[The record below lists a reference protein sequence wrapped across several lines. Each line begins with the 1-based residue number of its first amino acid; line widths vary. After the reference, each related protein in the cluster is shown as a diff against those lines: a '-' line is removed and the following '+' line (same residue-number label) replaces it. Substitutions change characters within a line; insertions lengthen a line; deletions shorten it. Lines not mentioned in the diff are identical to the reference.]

1 MIRTFQTHK
10 RRSCW
15 ETYPDTRN
23 YRGKASYKR
32 TFEGSGNIRLEFKGV
47 SHTAE
52 VYVDGEKVA
61 EHYNAYT
68 IFDTVLK
75 DLLPGTHTLEVLAD
89 NSFGE
94 ASALHVPNDYQS
106 YGGISRPVVLEELG
120 AVYVKWVHFT
130 PQAKEAGESWQ
141 GKAEICLCSLSE
153 KPFRGT
159 LELNL
164 GEKQWTVLPADLG
177 PGETKCFCT
186 GTLPCPGVAPW
197 SPESPQLYEL
207 ETVLKDGSGKEEDD
221 LIDRVGFRESR
232 ILGRDLLLNGRKLF
246 VKGFC
251 RHEDHPQ
258 FGCALPYA
266 AIQYDL
272 MTAKDLGANS
282 IRTSHYPNDEIFL
295 DLCDEQGILVW
306 EENHAR
312 GLSEENMRNPN
323 FERQCE
329 DCIREM
335 ITAHYNH
342 PSIYIWG
349 ILNECASNTEYGE
362 SCYAAQYALI

>member
-10 RRSCW
+10 RRSCRELTDSLWEFHTLEGEQKDKIVKVNVPSCW

-130 PQAKEAGESWQ
+130 PQAEKAGESWQ

-164 GEKQWTVLPADLG
+164 GEK
-177 PGETKCFCT
+177 
-186 GTLPCPGVAPW
+186 
-197 SPESPQLYEL
+197 
-207 ETVLKDGSGKEEDD
+207 
-221 LIDRVGFRESR
+221 
-232 ILGRDLLLNGRKLF
+232 
-246 VKGFC
+246 
-251 RHEDHPQ
+251 
-258 FGCALPYA
+258 
-266 AIQYDL
+266 
-272 MTAKDLGANS
+272 
-282 IRTSHYPNDEIFL
+282 
-295 DLCDEQGILVW
+295 
-306 EENHAR
+306 
-312 GLSEENMRNPN
+312 
-323 FERQCE
+323 
-329 DCIREM
+329 
-335 ITAHYNH
+335 
-342 PSIYIWG
+342 
-349 ILNECASNTEYGE
+349 
-362 SCYAAQYALI
+362 